1 MSDLIPFT
9 NDLIPFEDTDNLPAV
24 IAVPDDE
31 FGTGQRRGFPVLSFD
46 GRVFSVARS
55 GERERLFTLDA
66 NGKPTKA
73 PATELEIIVL
83 RASPGLSKTYY
94 EKAYVQGSTERP
106 DCYSNDGKAPA
117 ADAKSPQAKACATCV
132 HNQWGARITAEGKK
146 AKSCSDVKRVAIAPV
161 GDPEDAMML
170 KLPAMSLANWDAYV
184 SGLKRRGRNPTA
196 VATKLSFDYSV
207 TYPLL
212 TFSAYAALGPA
223 TQAKVATMRESD
235 VVLAIVDASMNT
247 VADTLMSSESVEAAP
262 VEAPAPVVEKPKT
275 AAKKAAPAPKSPVET
290 LEEVVAK
297 ATETAPVEIQ
307 VEGGDDILTELD
319 GLDDLTF
326 DD

>member
-1 MSDLIPFT
+1 
-9 NDLIPFEDTDNLPAV
+9 
-24 IAVPDDE
+24 
-31 FGTGQRRGFPVLSFD
+31 
-46 GRVFSVARS
+46 
-55 GERERLFTLDA
+55 
-66 NGKPTKA
+66 
-73 PATELEIIVL
+73 
-83 RASPGLSKTYY
+83 
-94 EKAYVQGSTERP
+94 
-106 DCYSNDGKAPA
+106 
-117 ADAKSPQAKACATCV
+117 
-132 HNQWGARITAEGKK
+132 
-146 AKSCSDVKRVAIAPV
+146 VKRVAIAPV

-223 TQAKVATMRESD
+223 TQAKVAEMRESD

-262 VEAPAPVVEKPKT
+262 AEAPTPVVEKPKA
-275 AAKKAAPAPKSPVET
+275 AAKKAAKPVET